1 LTDQQSSLV
10 KELEPS
16 VLRCVKDQNGNHV
29 VQKAIERVPMKH
41 IQFIIDSFTNKVG
54 ELAIHSYGCRVIQR
68 VLEHCDE
75 RSKRS
80 VLAELHACGSTLF
93 SDQYGNYV
101 TQHIIEYG
109 FPEDRAWVIGL
120 ITMNLLV
127 FSKHKFA
134 SNVVERCL
142 VFGTAEQRRGIM
154 LEIIKKTDR
163 ESTLIQL
170 IKDGYGNYVIRKSSH
185 SILLAQPNLYAP
197 EKLLDTLQGD
207 DYNTFVEHLQPE
219 LVKAKRTIAGK
230 QVQAVSLS
238 QQKSISNGA
247 DCTTRL
253 RRRYIEL
260 KGLTRRP

>member
-1 LTDQQSSLV
+1 LEHVLTDQQASLV

-16 VLRCVKDQNGNHV
+16 VMRCVKDQNGNHV
-29 VQKAIERVPMKH
+29 VQKAIERVPMEH
-41 IQFIIDSFTNKVG
+41 IGFIIDNFTNKVG

-75 RSKRS
+75 PSKRS
-80 VLAELHACGSTLF
+80 VLAELHACGSTLI

-109 FPEDRAWVIGL
+109 FPEDRARVIGL
-120 ITMNLLV
+120 VTQNLLV

-142 VFGTAEQRRGIM
+142 VFGNAEQRRGIM
-154 LEIIKKTDR
+154 LEVIKKTDR

-170 IKDGYGNYVIRKSSH
+170 IKDGYGNYVIRTSLSTH
-185 SILLAQPNLYAP
+185 SLRIANMTA
-197 EKLLDTLQGD
+197 EKLLDTLEGPD
-207 DYNTFVEHLQPE
+207 HDTLVEHLQPE

-230 QVQAVSLS
+230 QVQAVGSS
-238 QQKSISNGA
+238 QGK
-247 DCTTRL
+247 
-253 RRRYIEL
+253 
-260 KGLTRRP
+260 

>member
-1 LTDQQSSLV
+1 LEHVLSDQQASLV
-10 KELEPS
+10 AELEPS

-29 VQKAIERVPMKH
+29 VQKAIERVPMEH
-41 IQFIIDSFTNKVG
+41 IAFIIESFTNKVG

-75 RSKRS
+75 SSKRS
-80 VLAELHACGSTLF
+80 VLAELHACGSTLI

-109 FPEDRAWVIGL
+109 FPEDRARVIGL
-120 ITMNLLV
+120 VTQNLLV

-154 LEIIKKTDR
+154 LELIKKTER

-170 IKDGYGNYVIRKSSH
+170 IKDGYGNYVIR
-185 SILLAQPNLYAP
+185 
-197 EKLLDTLQGD
+197 T
-207 DYNTFVEHLQPE
+207 
-219 LVKAKRTIAGK
+219 
-230 QVQAVSLS
+230 
-238 QQKSISNGA
+238 
-247 DCTTRL
+247 C
-253 RRRYIEL
+253 
-260 KGLTRRP
+260 

>member
-1 LTDQQSSLV
+1 LEHVLTDQQASLV

-16 VLRCVKDQNGNHV
+16 VMRCVKDQNGNHV
-29 VQKAIERVPMKH
+29 VQKAIERVPMEH
-41 IQFIIDSFTNKVG
+41 IGFIIDHFTNKVG

-80 VLAELHACGSTLF
+80 VLAELHACGSTLI

-109 FPEDRAWVIGL
+109 FPEDRARVIGL
-120 ITMNLLV
+120 VTQNLLV

-142 VFGTAEQRRGIM
+142 VFGNAEQRRGIM

-170 IKDGYGNYVIRKSSH
+170 IKDGYGNYVIRQSISTH
-185 SILLAQPNLYAP
+185 SLYIVYPANMIT
-197 EKLLDTLQGD
+197 EKLLDTLKD
-207 DYNTFVEHLQPE
+207 EDHDTLVDHLQPE

-230 QVQAVSLS
+230 QVQAVGSPE
-238 QQKSISNGA
+238 KACPG
-247 DCTTRL
+247 
-253 RRRYIEL
+253 
-260 KGLTRRP
+260 